1 MIKEEIQF
9 KLLIL
14 VQG

>member
-9 KLLIL
+9 KLPIL
-14 VQG
+14 LQG